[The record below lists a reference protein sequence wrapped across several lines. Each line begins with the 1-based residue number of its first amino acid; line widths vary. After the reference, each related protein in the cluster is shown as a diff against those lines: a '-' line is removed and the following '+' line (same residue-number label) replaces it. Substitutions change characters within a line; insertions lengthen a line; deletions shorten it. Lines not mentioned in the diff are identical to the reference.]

1 MKTANY
7 RTLRLNAVG
16 RENHWYSEKPCRH
29 NSALLRTTTARI
41 RLWRIERADL
51 SQLHV

>member
-1 MKTANY
+1 
-7 RTLRLNAVG
+7 LNAVE
-16 RENHWYSEKPCRH
+16 RQNHRHSDKPFHHYST
-29 NSALLRTTTARI
+29 LLRTTTARI